1 MHGIRNP
8 WRFLWRGLLLPLV
21 VGWGLLVPLAL
32 LIPKRRGLILFIG
45 FPGLFADNG
54 KYLFLH
60 ASRQPD
66 GMTPMF
72 LAVSDA
78 QFDLLVAAGL
88 PVVRAGSLKA
98 VWLQL
103 RARVVIVDTLSWLR
117 PLRFH
122 VLFRA
127 RRVQLWHGCPLK
139 RIERDDH
146 HVFGSGV
153 PWPLRTMHALSGR
166 FATLDLLL
174 SPSPMF
180 TSVAFANAF
189 RSREIVEDDYPRN
202 EVFERDDPSHRLGI
216 DECAARRIAEARK
229 AGLRIV
235 LYMPTFRD
243 AGGDAVSERVL
254 DLAALQDHAHA
265 NRLMYVFKLHPVDS
279 ARIELSGYENL
290 LGYRSDCDVYPLL
303 KDVDLLVT
311 DYSSVFFDFL
321 HADLPIVFFAYDV
334 ARYTARDRGF
344 YFDYGEVAP
353 GPVVTT
359 QSELERKVLEQM
371 ADGGAAWAERR
382 RELLNRSFRRHDG
395 RSSERLWQRIRE
407 MAA

>member
-1 MHGIRNP
+1 MRTIRDP
-8 WRFLWRGLLLPLV
+8 WRFAWRGLLLPLL

-32 LIPKRRGLILFIG
+32 LMPKRRGLVLFIG
-45 FPGLFADNG
+45 FPGLFADNV

-60 ASRQPD
+60 AARCPA
-66 GMTPMF
+66 GATPMF
-72 LAVSDA
+72 LAVTDS

-88 PVVRAGSLKA
+88 PVVRAGTWRA
-98 VWLQL
+98 IWLQL
-103 RARVVIVDTLSWLR
+103 RAQVVVVDTLSWLR

-122 VLFRA
+122 ALFGA

-139 RIERDDH
+139 HIERDDEH
-146 HVFGSGV
+146 LFGIGV
-153 PWPLRTMHALSGR
+153 PWPLRAMHALSGR
-166 FATLDLLL
+166 FAGVDLLL

-180 TSVAFANAF
+180 TELAFANAF

-202 EVFERDDPSHRLGI
+202 EVFTRDDPLYRLGI
-216 DECAARRIAEARK
+216 DERAVRRVDEARG
-229 AGLRIV
+229 AGLRVV

-243 AGGDAVSERVL
+243 AGGDAASEGAL
-254 DLAALQDHAHA
+254 DLPALQDHAHA
-265 NRLMYVFKLHPVDS
+265 NGLIYVFKLHPVDS

-321 HADLPIVFFAYDV
+321 HAARPIVFFAYDV
-334 ARYTARDRGF
+334 ARYAVRDRGF
-344 YFDYGEVAP
+344 YFDYGEIVP
-353 GPVVTT
+353 GSVVTT
-359 QSELERKVLEQM
+359 QSELERMVMEQL

-382 RELLNRSFRRHDG
+382 GDVRNRSFCRHDG
-395 RSSERLWQRIRE
+395 RSSERLWQRIRDL
-407 MAA
+407 AA